1 LDRALETR
9 GEARGRFTSRLWR
22 KINSRTSR
30 GRDSSRD
37 EGGDGDDKAICI
49 YCSRFAFVMGQSCIC
64 SESEIDGP
72 LNRWTGDVPAIAA
85 QRKSR

>member
-1 LDRALETR
+1 
-9 GEARGRFTSRLWR
+9 
-22 KINSRTSR
+22 
-30 GRDSSRD
+30 
-37 EGGDGDDKAICI
+37 
-49 YCSRFAFVMGQSCIC
+49 VMGQSCIC